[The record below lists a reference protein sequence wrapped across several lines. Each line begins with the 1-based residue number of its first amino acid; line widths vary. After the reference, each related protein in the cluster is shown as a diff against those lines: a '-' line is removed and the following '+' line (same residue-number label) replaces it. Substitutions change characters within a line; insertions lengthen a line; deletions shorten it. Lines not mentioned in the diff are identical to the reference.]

1 MKISLKN
8 NAIQGGFVILQTSIF
23 SLDFFLFRFRLS
35 SQGSSRP
42 LFFRCDYSDRFR
54 CQSKVGIFCKSCV
67 RVETT
72 LRASLSSA
80 LLRFLTSI
88 LVCFKG
94 QLYIKMNLLSH
105 RLSQN
110 HNQKLQRFLPWKFT
124 TSRLLQKR
132 VYLPVKRT

>member
-1 MKISLKN
+1 MLKPTRISQVDNSKIKGIKHQVAIEPCSEYLFMKVCKQLYLKISLEN
-8 NAIQGGFVILQTSIF
+8 NAIPGGFVILQTSIF

-80 LLRFLTSI
+80 LLRFLEY
-88 LVCFKG
+88 V
-94 QLYIKMNLLSH
+94 LYTNSL
-105 RLSQN
+105 
-110 HNQKLQRFLPWKFT
+110 F
-124 TSRLLQKR
+124 
-132 VYLPVKRT
+132 